1 MTSMRRY
8 TSEFRQSAVSMVLV
22 EGLSVAKAAA
32 DLGLP
37 PNTLHGWINKSRQR
51 TGPFTPQPERD
62 MAAHVRQLE
71 AENRTLRIERVI
83 LKKATALFAK
93 EQQ

>member
-1 MTSMRRY
+1 
-8 TSEFRQSAVSMVLV
+8 MVLV

-32 DLGLP
+32 DLGVP
-37 PNTLHGWINKSRQR
+37 VNTLHGWITKSKRK

-71 AENRTLRIERVI
+71 AENRTLRIERDI

>member
-8 TSEFRQSAVSMVLV
+8 TSEFRESAVSMVLV

-71 AENRTLRIERVI
+71 AENRTLRIERDI

>member
-1 MTSMRRY
+1 MTGMRRY
-8 TSEFRQSAVSMVLV
+8 PSEFRESAVSMVLV

-32 DLGLP
+32 DLGVP
-37 PNTLHGWINKSRQR
+37 VNTLHGWITKSKRK

-71 AENRTLRIERVI
+71 AENRTLRIERDI
-83 LKKATALFAK
+83 QKKATALFAK

>member
-1 MTSMRRY
+1 MTGMRRY
-8 TSEFRQSAVSMVLV
+8 PSEFRESAVSMVLV
-22 EGLSVAKAAA
+22 EGLWVAKAAA
-32 DLGLP
+32 DLGIP
-37 PNTLHGWINKSRQR
+37 VNTLHGWITKSKRK

-71 AENRTLRIERVI
+71 AENRTLRIERDI